1 MSTAFLYDQQIEET
15 PEFWTD
21 ETVNEYLE
29 NQHEEEEYY
38 WDNDQELEAFS
49 LECAFGP
56 EEY

>member
-1 MSTAFLYDQQIEET
+1 MSTAFLYDQHIEEA

-21 ETVNEYLE
+21 EMVNEYLE
-29 NQHEEEEYY
+29 NQHQEEEYY
-38 WDNDQELEAFS
+38 WDNDQELEAYS